1 MFARQTNKLNTVPS
15 NYLNQ
20 LKKLAD
26 KSRCYQSI
34 AIPPGP
40 LHVCTILK
48 KDPKLATKRT
58 PSDFKKLCYSN
69 FQQNNNRPTA
79 KIIDC

>member
-48 KDPKLATKRT
+48 KDPKLATKPT
-58 PSDFKKLCYSN
+58 PSDFE
-69 FQQNNNRPTA
+69 NRVIA
-79 KIIDC
+79 FFFSKIITGLMQS